1 MGLHGK
7 DGRRRRL
14 EAESTAELHPTP
26 RLPVPWP
33 LTRCPPPMHLS
44 KQNHKTLNRR
54 NPELNRS
61 ADDLVG
67 RAGSASRS
75 SSQHQEPVC
84 GEPRASP
91 GLRGLSTQRNAA
103 NWQRRRA
110 SSLEVSSHHRPFSE
124 GSAAFLKHGSTQ
136 EQSPSCPVGQC
147 SFFLLVSPRESAGP
161 VHPPGKGVLPP
172 AAQRVTAEGPTRQVR
187 ARDHAVSPPDAHS
200 SASQTYSSED
210 RKTH

>member
-1 MGLHGK
+1 MHAAAGSRHWGCRAVQKGCTGK
-7 DGRRRRL
+7 DGGRRCL
-14 EAESTAELHPTP
+14 EAESTAELHPTL
-26 RLPVPWP
+26 RLPVRWP
-33 LTRCPPPMHLS
+33 LTRSPPPMHLS
-44 KQNHKTLNRR
+44 KQNQKTLNKR

-75 SSQHQEPVC
+75 SSQLQETVW

-91 GLRGLSTQRNAA
+91 GLHCLSTQRNTA

-110 SSLEVSSHHRPFSE
+110 SSLEVSSHHHPFSE
-124 GSAAFLKHGSTQ
+124 GSAAFLKHGSPQ

-147 SFFLLVSPRESAGP
+147 LFFLLVNPRESAGP

-172 AAQRVTAEGPTRQVR
+172 AAQHVTVEGP
-187 ARDHAVSPPDAHS
+187 PDG
-200 SASQTYSSED
+200 
-210 RKTH
+210 